1 MEKNIPFTKFSVEQ
15 KDQKVTVEYAGED
28 VNLNDCI
35 TAVVTLLAGLTFSP
49 RSIYESFKDYVEDH
63 KFLYENDEQD

>member
-35 TAVVTLLAGLTFSP
+35 TTVVTLLTGLTFSP
-49 RSIYESFKDYVEDH
+49 RSIYEGFKDYVEDH